1 MSNSVQLKKQADFI
15 FNGEIHTE
23 QDITDVVEEICKIKK
38 ISSIKFKQKLKIILI
53 KANILINY
61 KKNLQ
66 SLYLEKIDK
75 NNTEHMNMLYSIYSH
90 FKKNDKNINDVDKK
104 WCKKQI
110 YKLNIFY
117 FSTNWISRKR
127 PFN

>member
-15 FNGEIHTE
+15 FNGQIHTE

-53 KANILINY
+53 KSNILINY

-75 NNTEHMNMLYSIYSH
+75 NNTQHMNMLYNIYSH
-90 FKKNDKNINDVDKK
+90 FNKNDKNINDVDKK

-110 YKLNIFY
+110 YKLNIFF

>member
-15 FNGEIHTE
+15 FNGQIHTE
-23 QDITDVVEEICKIKK
+23 QDITDVIEEICKIKK
-38 ISSIKFKQKLKIILI
+38 ISSIEFKQKLKIILI

-75 NNTEHMNMLYSIYSH
+75 NNTQHMNMLYSIYSH
-90 FKKNDKNINDVDKK
+90 KYDLYLKSYM
-104 WCKKQI
+104 
-110 YKLNIFY
+110 YKYELN
-117 FSTNWISRKR
+117 
-127 PFN
+127 